1 MEIIFDFDGTVA
13 DSFGS
18 LIKILGDLAP
28 EFGFKPIT
36 QYEIDIYREEGA
48 REALKKLK
56 VSLFKLPKIIQK
68 CQEEQLKE
76 IENLSLIPGLRVV
89 FKELKTKGFV
99 LGILTSNSKENVE
112 KFLMKNEI
120 DIFSYIYSEKNLFGK
135 EKIIKHL
142 LKERDLKSEEVIYVG
157 DEVRDIEAC
166 KKAGVKIVAVSWGF
180 NSKNI
185 LEKYE
190 PNWLI
195 DRPED
200 LLDITQ
206 QYFF

>member
-13 DSFGS
+13 DSLGS

-56 VSLFKLPKIIQK
+56 VSLFKLPKIIQR
-68 CQEEQLKE
+68 CQEEQTKKIADIKIIDGLVDVLHTLKAQ
-76 IENLSLIPGLRVV
+76 
-89 FKELKTKGFV
+89 GFV

-112 KFLMKNEI
+112 KFLVKNEI

-142 LKERDLKSEEVIYVG
+142 LKERGLKVGDVIYVG

-190 PNWLI
+190 PDWLI
-195 DRPED
+195 DEPEG
-200 LLDITQ
+200 LLDII
-206 QYFF
+206 